1 MFPLILKAADEP
13 LAIDTIEAACQ
24 GQSQASAQSQDLF
37 PYDEGLDEA
46 LSTLLA
52 TVNRDGS
59 PEVRA
64 AFGSFLGYVERLEKT
79 IKQHYQHQPRHLTWV
94 ETGTIT
100 LN

>member
-13 LAIDTIEAACQ
+13 LAIDTADFAALQ
-24 GQSQASAQSQDLF
+24 QPVQSQDLF
-37 PYDEGLDEA
+37 PFDERLDEA

-52 TVNRDGS
+52 VVNRDGS
-59 PEVRA
+59 SQARA
-64 AFGSFLGYVERLEKT
+64 AFGDFLGYVESLEKT

-100 LN
+100 LG

>member
-13 LAIDTIEAACQ
+13 LAIDTLEASAM
-24 GQSQASAQSQDLF
+24 GQSVAAEQSQDLF

-52 TVNRDGS
+52 AVNRDGS
-59 PEVRA
+59 TEARA
-64 AFGSFLGYVERLEKT
+64 AFGEFLGYVERLEKT
-79 IKQHYQHQPRHLTWV
+79 IKQSFQHQPRQLTWI

>member
-13 LAIDTIEAACQ
+13 LARETPDFENALRPTTAE
-24 GQSQASAQSQDLF
+24 DLF

-59 PEVRA
+59 PESRA
-64 AFGSFLGYVERLEKT
+64 AFGDFLSYVERLEKT
-79 IKQHYQHQPRHLTWV
+79 LKQHYQHQPRQLTWI

-100 LN
+100 LG